1 MKINMFISFRLTT
14 FVLSANINICLNK
27 EEYGVMLHLDNVNII
42 SFGIKKI
49 TSSDWLNLVN
59 KSVFFHRMY
68 YFYDSGVSGICRNKE
83 IIEFKPR
90 AFYFVPSNS
99 LIKFNLNTDEHIN
112 HFYIDFSTQEISFAE
127 KVFTMSF
134 KDYPYLESFL
144 SFVISYSAEHNIE
157 NVPYTHRYVLGQN
170 DEPLIN
176 GIKSILTT
184 FLILLSENNK
194 IYKTSMN
201 SVEKAVSFIQANYSR
216 KILLDELCS
225 VAYLSKNQLI
235 RRFKVQYGTTP
246 HNYIINYKMLIATN
260 MIQSNFS
267 LFEIASFLGYES
279 VSSFSTAFKAHF
291 GFPPSKLKQDDNSL
305 KPY

>member
-1 MKINMFISFRLTT
+1 MEGGYTCRCFDYHEKTSVLKIIKLFMKITMFISFRLTT

-27 EEYGVMLHLDNVNII
+27 EEYSVMLHLDNVNII

-127 KVFTMSF
+127 KAFRSL
-134 KDYPYLESFL
+134 YP
-144 SFVISYSAEHNIE
+144 
-157 NVPYTHRYVLGQN
+157 
-170 DEPLIN
+170 
-176 GIKSILTT
+176 
-184 FLILLSENNK
+184 
-194 IYKTSMN
+194 
-201 SVEKAVSFIQANYSR
+201 SR
-216 KILLDELCS
+216 
-225 VAYLSKNQLI
+225 
-235 RRFKVQYGTTP
+235 RRK
-246 HNYIINYKMLIATN
+246 KLR
-260 MIQSNFS
+260 
-267 LFEIASFLGYES
+267 
-279 VSSFSTAFKAHF
+279 
-291 GFPPSKLKQDDNSL
+291 PPARI
-305 KPY
+305 